1 MGGCVAEYSNKS
13 IFFFSAADYFSEHLG
28 EYRHV
33 LSALEQLN
41 TAVLSAMDK
50 TKLVSVSFFPILF
63 LWMALISFLYLL
75 LNILG
80 AM

>member
-13 IFFFSAADYFSEHLG
+13 TFLLLAADYFTEHLG

-41 TAVLSAMDK
+41 IAVLSAMDK
-50 TKLVSVSFFPILF
+50 TKLVSVCSFIILMDGF
-63 LWMALISFLYLL
+63 H
-75 LNILG
+75 
-80 AM
+80 